1 MGIGSSLNMAG
12 PRPLAPDLFE
22 SISQLDTCT
31 VSNAIE
37 RLNVRMRNEGFV
49 YDSVRC
55 QFPHLPPML
64 GYAVTARVRTS
75 SPPVTGIR
83 YYYDRADWWSYV
95 VTLPEPRVLVI
106 QDSDPKPGFGAL
118 LGEVHASIAQ
128 ALKCVGCVTNG
139 AVRDIAEVERLGFHF
154 FAGGVTV
161 SHAYAHIV
169 EFGQPVEVGG
179 VKVYPGD
186 LIHGDRNGVHVVPLQ
201 VAPEIP
207 AAAEA
212 IAKTEQTLIDYCR
225 STDFSFEELIKRLEQ
240 LSEGGR
246 NPAPPQTA

>member
-1 MGIGSSLNMAG
+1 MAETK
-12 PRPLAPDLFE
+12 PLAAEVFDAL
-22 SISQLDTCT
+22 SRLDTCT

-37 RLNVRMRNEGFV
+37 RLNVRMRNEGFI

-55 QFPHLPPML
+55 QFPHFPPML
-64 GYAVTARVRTS
+64 GYAVTGRVRTS
-75 SPPVTGIR
+75 SPPVSGIR

-95 VTLPEPRVLVI
+95 ASLPEPRVLVI

-128 ALKCVGCVTNG
+128 AMKCVGCVTNG
-139 AVRDIAEVERLGFHF
+139 AVRDLDGVERLGFHF
-154 FAGGVTV
+154 FSGSVTV
-161 SHAYAHIV
+161 SHAYAHII

-179 VKVYPGD
+179 VKIYPGD
-186 LIHGDRNGVHVVPLQ
+186 LVHGDRNGVHLIP
-201 VAPEIP
+201 ASIASEIP

-212 IAKTEQTLIDYCR
+212 ITKTEQALIEFCRSSNFSFQELID
-225 STDFSFEELIKRLEQ
+225 RLER

-246 NPAPPQTA
+246 NSAPPQTA